1 MKSTSARH
9 TANIRRAAVLAALL
23 VLSALAAVVLNKEPS
38 GGEERG
44 LAEQQL
50 WSSRYTRTVIGQVKD
65 AFFWFDAVRQEFCS
79 VEHLY

>member
-9 TANIRRAAVLAALL
+9 AANIRRAALLAALL
-23 VLSALAAVVLNKEPS
+23 VLSALAAVVLNREPL

-50 WSSRYTRTVIGQVKD
+50 WSSKYTRTVIGQVKD
-65 AFFWFDAVRQEFCS
+65 EFLLCD
-79 VEHLY
+79 VVQ